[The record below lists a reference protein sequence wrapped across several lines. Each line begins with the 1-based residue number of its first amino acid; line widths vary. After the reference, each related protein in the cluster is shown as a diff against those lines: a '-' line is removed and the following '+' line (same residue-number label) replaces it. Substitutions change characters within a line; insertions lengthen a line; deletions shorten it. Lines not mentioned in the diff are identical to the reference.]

1 MPSES
6 RKTGDVAEDAVVKYA
21 KDKNW
26 KILARNFE
34 KPWGEIDIV
43 VRDGGTVLF
52 IEVKSGAN
60 EYAGFSPED
69 NFDYRKRQKMIRA
82 CKGYLLENDYPE
94 DTDWRVDLAAVNLDF
109 DTRNARVRYYKNAIA

>member
-43 VRDGGTVLF
+43 AQDKNTLLF
-52 IEVKSGAN
+52 IEVKSVIGES
-60 EYAGFSPED
+60 EYFKPED
-69 NFDYRKRQKMIRA
+69 NFDHKKRKKMIRA